1 MRDTQR
7 PLRLHLK
14 KLLEG
19 GDAHVTFEQA
29 LEGMPLS
36 LVGRKPRAA
45 SHTPWQILEH
55 LRICQWDILEFSIN
69 PRHRSPAWPDGYW
82 PASAPTHPAAW
93 RRSAQSFRADLRKMI
108 RVLMDPRHDLYAKV
122 DHPEAR
128 AKHTLLR
135 EALVLADHNAYHLGE
150 LLLLRRQLGAWSR

>member
-7 PLRLHLK
+7 PLRQQLR

-19 GDAHVTFEQA
+19 GDAHVTFDQA
-29 LEGMPLS
+29 LDGLPLV
-36 LVGRKPRAA
+36 LVGRKPRTAA
-45 SHTPWQILEH
+45 HTPWQIREH
-55 LRICQWDILEFSIN
+55 LRICQWYLLEFRIN
-69 PRHRSPAWPDGYW
+69 RKHRSPAWPAGYW
-82 PASAPTHPAAW
+82 PASAPLHPGAW

-108 RVLMDPRHDLYAKV
+108 RVIMDPGNDLHARV
-122 DHPEAR
+122 DHPEAK

-150 LLLLRRQLGAWSR
+150 L